1 MKKITALLMV
11 LCLAAGMCAAAAE
24 DGTKPSFTFSALTE
38 AQPESLTSYL
48 SDFSGGTDGW
58 YARSA
63 GSASIQVTADGLKIT
78 GRESTWNSP
87 GRDFPLEAGKKYT
100 LSADVLQ
107 DAVDQAKFMI
117 SVAHSKNGTES
128 YENLATG
135 TAKKGEWTTLT
146 CTWTPGV
153 FDNYILYVETNG
165 NGTIDFTIRNFSV
178 ELNEIRYD
186 STLPSL
192 KETYARYFPLGTA
205 VTQGEALDRKRMDI
219 YASQFAIFTPGNELK
234 PDSVLDISASR
245 KLAKE
250 DPAAVAVHFDAAK
263 PLLDYCRE
271 KGLAVHGHVLVWH
284 SQTPEVFFREGYNA
298 TGKFVSREVMLA
310 RLDNYIRL
318 IMAYMQENYPG
329 VIVSWDVVN
338 EAVDD
343 GSGKLRAS
351 NWTRVVGEDFV
362 ERAFEIARK
371 YAPAGTKL
379 FYNDYNT
386 PMAPKTDG
394 IVALLSRLAAE
405 GNIDGYGFQCHYGV
419 GNPGLSKVRQ
429 AMERIEALGLRLRV
443 SELDITIQANNE
455 ANLRSQAIRYENLFG
470 LFIEHAA
477 SLDAVQLWGVSDD
490 LSWLAPQ
497 YPLLFDARMQPKPAF
512 WSVVE
517 LAAQ

>member
-1 MKKITALLMV
+1 MKKWAALFLV
-11 LCLAAGMCAAAAE
+11 LCLAAGACALAE
-24 DGTKPSFTFSALTE
+24 DGAKRSFSFSSSEKKE
-38 AQPESLTSYL
+38 AESLTSYL

-58 YARSA
+58 YPRSA
-63 GSASIQVTADGLKIT
+63 GSASLKVTQDGLTIV

-100 LSADVLQ
+100 LSVDVLQ

-128 YENLATG
+128 YENLANG
-135 TAKKGEWTTLT
+135 TAKKGEWTTLS

-153 FDNYILYVETNG
+153 FDNYVLYVETSG

-178 ELNEIRYD
+178 ELNELRYD
-186 STLPSL
+186 ASLPSL
-192 KETYARYFPLGTA
+192 KEVYAKYFPVGTA
-205 VTQGEALDRKRMDI
+205 VTQGEALDKKRMDI
-219 YASQFAIFTPGNELK
+219 YAEQFAIFTPGNELK
-234 PDSVLDISASR
+234 PDSVLDIAASR
-245 KLAKE
+245 KLAQD
-250 DPAAVAVHFDAAK
+250 DPTAVAVHFDAAK
-263 PLLDYCRE
+263 PMLDYCRE

-284 SQTPEVFFREGYNA
+284 SQTPDVFFREGYNA
-298 TGKFVSREVMLA
+298 TGKFVSREVMLG
-310 RLDNYIRL
+310 RLDNYVRL

-329 VIVSWDVVN
+329 LIVSWDVVN
-338 EAVDD
+338 EAIDD
-343 GSGKLRAS
+343 STGNLRQS
-351 NWTRVVGEDFV
+351 NWTKVVGDDFV

-371 YAPAGTKL
+371 YAPEGTKL

-394 IVALLSRLAAE
+394 ICALLEKLVAE
-405 GNIDGYGFQCHYGV
+405 GNIDGYGFQSHFAV
-419 GNPGLSKVRQ
+419 GNPGLSKIRQ
-429 AMERIEALGLRLRV
+429 AMERIEAMGLRLRV
-443 SELDITIQANNE
+443 SELDITIKANDE
-455 ANLRSQAIRYENLFG
+455 ANLRSQAIRYENLFS
-470 LFIEHAA
+470 LYLEHAA

-517 LAAQ
+517 LAK

>member
-1 MKKITALLMV
+1 MKKTAALLLV
-11 LCLAAGMCAAAAE
+11 LCLAAGMCAMAE
-24 DGTKPSFTFSALTE
+24 SGAKPSFSFSARQETP
-38 AQPESLTSYL
+38 QESLTSYR
-48 SDFSGGTDGW
+48 SDFSGGMDGW
-58 YARSA
+58 YPRSA
-63 GSASIQVTADGLKIT
+63 GSASLQVTADGLKIV

-100 LSADVLQ
+100 IGVDVRQ

-117 SVAHSKNGTES
+117 SVAHSRNGTES
-128 YENLATG
+128 YENLVTG
-135 TAKKGEWTTLT
+135 TAKKGEWASLS

-153 FDNYILYVETNG
+153 FDNYILYVETSG
-165 NGTIDFTIRNFSV
+165 NGTIDFTIRDFTV

-186 STLPSL
+186 ASLPSL
-192 KETYARYFPLGTA
+192 KETYAKYFPLGTA

-219 YASQFAIFTPGNELK
+219 YSDQFAIFTPGNELK

-245 KLAKE
+245 RLAKE

-263 PLLDYCRE
+263 PLLDYCKE

-298 TGKFVSREVMLA
+298 TGRFVSRDVMLG

-318 IMAYMQENYPG
+318 IMEYMQENYPG

-338 EAVDD
+338 EAIDD

-386 PMAPKTDG
+386 PMAPKRDG
-394 IVALLSRLAAE
+394 ICALLSRLAAE
-405 GNIDGYGFQCHYGV
+405 GNIDGYGFQCHYSV
-419 GNPGLSKVRQ
+419 GNPGLSKIRS
-429 AMERIEALGLRLRV
+429 AMERIEAMGLRLRV
-443 SELDITIQANNE
+443 SELDITVGSNTEDSFTRQAQKYAE
-455 ANLRSQAIRYENLFG
+455 IMRLLLA
-470 LFIEHAA
+470 HA
-477 SLDAVQLWGVSDD
+477 DQFEAVQVWGLTDNM
-490 LSWLAPQ
+490 SWRASQ
-497 YPLLFDARMQPKPAF
+497 YPLLFDAHRNPKPAF
-512 WSVVE
+512 WAVADPDSAE
-517 LAAQ
+517 